1 MMMMIAALYDQNFQQ
16 GHTTPPP
23 AEQFNQPGPST
34 GQIEQ
39 FEMREFVVNEG
50 QKISAAST
58 FQDPH
63 IYDEAGFQQI
73 ELLATNEEPL
83 YQNEN
88 NEF

>member
-1 MMMMIAALYDQNFQQ
+1 MMMIAALYDNNFQQ
-16 GHTTPPP
+16 GRTTPPP
-23 AEQFNQPGPST
+23 PPEQFNQPGPSG
-34 GQIEQ
+34 GQVERY
-39 FEMREFVVNEG
+39 EMEEFVMNER
-50 QKISAAST
+50 QKITAAAT

-63 IYDEAGFQQI
+63 IYDEAGFQEI

>member
-1 MMMMIAALYDQNFQQ
+1 MMMVTALHDNEFQQ
-16 GHTTPPP
+16 GHTTTPPP
-23 AEQFNQPGPST
+23 EQFNQPGPST
-34 GQIEQ
+34 RQIEQ
-39 FEMREFVVNEG
+39 FEMEEFVMSEG
-50 QKISAAST
+50 QKITAAST

-63 IYDEAGFQQI
+63 IYDEAGFQEI